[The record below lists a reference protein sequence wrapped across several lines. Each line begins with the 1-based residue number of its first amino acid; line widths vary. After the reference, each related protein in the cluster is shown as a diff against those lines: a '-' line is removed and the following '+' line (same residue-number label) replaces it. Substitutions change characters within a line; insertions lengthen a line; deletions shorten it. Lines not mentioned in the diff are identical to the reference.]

1 MQLSH
6 VLNPIPLDEF
16 RSQYVDRRWLLHT
29 GPADRFTNLISW
41 ADVNRSL
48 SSLRLPQ
55 GSRRV
60 RLVKDG
66 KPIPSESF
74 LSPLHE
80 NGSTIRTAEFEG
92 QLRGGA
98 TLVFDAVNEL
108 FPSIRALMED
118 TERILKGYAQVNL
131 YAGWKTQKGFDLHW
145 DDHDTMILQVYGRK
159 KWTIYEPTSSCPSKY
174 SAADITNRPTRP
186 PVFDGV
192 LTAGSVLYMPRGW
205 WHVAAPLNEPTLHLT
220 FGISRLSGE
229 HLMRWLTTEIVQHPR
244 MRRYI
249 PDDAGARAMYLR
261 DVRQL
266 VSAALADDCLDRMTM
281 LVESATTR
289 TSPVALPGAVEQG
302 VQWDADPFVRL
313 AIGRRLFLCDGKDG
327 SLTVR
332 SADKSWQCS
341 AGLRPALSR
350 LNDLDGRTFS
360 ALASDVSPDL
370 GSELQLLLAAM
381 FVGNAILVRTADD
394 SPFELAASA

>member
-1 MQLSH
+1 MLLRH
-6 VLNPIPLDEF
+6 VLNPIPLEEF

-29 GPADRFTNLISW
+29 GPHDRFTNLISW
-41 ADVNRSL
+41 AEVNRSL

-80 NGSTIRTAEFEG
+80 NGCSIRTAEFEG

-108 FPSIRALMED
+108 FPSIRTLMED
-118 TERILKGYAQVNL
+118 TERFLKGYAQVNL

-159 KWTIYEPTSSCPSKY
+159 KWTIYEPTSPCPSKH
-174 SAADITNRPTRP
+174 SAADLTNRPTRP

-205 WHVAAPLNEPTLHLT
+205 WHVAVPLNEPTLHLT

-229 HLMRWLTTEIVQHPR
+229 HLMRWLTSEIVQHPKI
-244 MRRYI
+244 RRYI
-249 PDDAGARAMYLR
+249 PDDTGDRAIYLR

-266 VSAALADDCLDRMTM
+266 ITEALADDCLDRMTM
-281 LVESATTR
+281 QVESATTR
-289 TSPVALPGAVEQG
+289 TSPVALPDAVEQG
-302 VQWDADPFVRL
+302 VQWDRDPVVRL
-313 AIGRRLFLCDGKDG
+313 AIGRRLLLSDEENGW
-327 SLTVR
+327 LTVR
-332 SADKSWQCS
+332 SADKSWRCS

-350 LNDLDGRTFS
+350 LNDLSGRNFS
-360 ALASDVSPDL
+360 ALTSDISPDL
-370 GSELQLLLAAM
+370 RSELQLLLAAM

-394 SPFELAASA
+394 PTFELASA